1 VSLSLLARA
10 RHHFAY
16 STLYYAD
23 LLTKSDLMS
32 PVMVHACM
40 GTTLEP
46 IDEYAIYNHDTLS
59 FTCNF
64 IRLAREMK
72 N

>member
-1 VSLSLLARA
+1 
-10 RHHFAY
+10 
-16 STLYYAD
+16 
-23 LLTKSDLMS
+23 
-32 PVMVHACM
+32 MVHACM